1 MEGDKDYPA
10 EHGVPVALKRVPDFT
25 SDCSSGLARTCSLD
39 APRSRKVSDDQRA
52 FNALVQCQECY
63 LPKIL
68 TELDKGGKESCWAWY
83 IFPTEKAGF
92 SDFDETRVTSENA
105 VDLCC
110 HESTAEDWRRCLEKI
125 CDLLEVPWL
134 RLATLA
140 IAP

>member
-1 MEGDKDYPA
+1 M
-10 EHGVPVALKRVPDFT
+10 
-25 SDCSSGLARTCSLD
+25 
-39 APRSRKVSDDQRA
+39 
-52 FNALVQCQECY
+52 VQCQECY

-92 SDFDETRVTSENA
+92 SDFDETRITSENA

-125 CDLLEVPWL
+125 CDLLEATPGYGYTGYTPSSIQQNPSTPLGSRNEHVHTCAHVYVHPWYL
-134 RLATLA
+134 FQAACQASSFTQRLHMFTL
-140 IAP
+140 